1 MLYNRTYHHNQ
12 QVLYQTACNMQVEY
26 KELLRKDCILYH
38 LIYSRDDMVYSN
50 VGMHDTEGIHIY
62 QSKDDHTYA
71 DHYNMSHRYKSL
83 LQMCLLNNKL
93 IS

>member
-1 MLYNRTYHHNQ
+1 M
-12 QVLYQTACNMQVEY
+12 ACNMQVEY
-26 KELLRKDCILYH
+26 KELLHKDCILYH
-38 LIYSRDDMVYSN
+38 LIYSRDDMVCSN

-62 QSKDDHTYA
+62 QSKGDHTYV
-71 DHYNMSHRYKSL
+71 DHYNMFHRYKSQ

>member
-1 MLYNRTYHHNQ
+1 
-12 QVLYQTACNMQVEY
+12 MQVEY

-38 LIYSRDDMVYSN
+38 LIYSRDDMVCSN
-50 VGMHDTEGIHIY
+50 VGMHDTKGIHIY
-62 QSKDDHTYA
+62 QSKGDHTYV
-71 DHYNMSHRYKSL
+71 DHCNMSHLYKSQ

>member
-1 MLYNRTYHHNQ
+1 MLYNKIYRHNQ
-12 QVLYQTACNMQVEY
+12 RALYQMAYSMQEAY
-26 KELLRKDCILYH
+26 KELRHKDCILYH
-38 LIYSRDDMVYSN
+38 SVYNHGGMVCSN

-62 QSKDDHTYA
+62 QSKGDHTYV
-71 DHYNMSHRYKSL
+71 DHCNMSHQYKSL